1 MGQTEIKRCGPPEA
15 TREAGANGA
24 GATAN
29 ARGSGDSG
37 QERQLRQLG
46 GAAAAAT
53 TRGAGGISGREIRK
67 KLFLLKCKLGFS

>member
-24 GATAN
+24 GTTAN
-29 ARGSGDSG
+29 ARGNGDGCGNS
-37 QERQLRQLG
+37 G

-53 TRGAGGISGREIRK
+53 TRGAGETSEREIRK